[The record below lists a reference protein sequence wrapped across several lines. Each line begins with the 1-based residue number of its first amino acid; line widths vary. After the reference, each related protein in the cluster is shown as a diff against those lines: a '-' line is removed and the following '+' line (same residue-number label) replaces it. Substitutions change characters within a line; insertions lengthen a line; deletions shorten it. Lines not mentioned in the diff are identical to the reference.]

1 MRFILIGRSSC
12 SSLTICA
19 QVIPFSV
26 VRDTL
31 VTIVIKMAPKK
42 ELKVVA
48 TARNDVALKVVGRY
62 PITKNKFVDKFK
74 KSIADNTLQK
84 DLGKA
89 YAAAKAGV
97 SLTAS
102 GKAVAQRSVADVKA
116 LATASNKDHSVLFSG
131 TLSQLNLPE
140 PSESTVDCGRI
151 CQLLDS
157 PSISDLQSMIGPI
170 IINLD
175 QWSCDTAADLY
186 RCNGDADVA
195 ALCLMR
201 YWGFDDKV
209 LVAELDEVA
218 TDLTFDC
225 KSLGAGSKLQ
235 NNKFILNDREELKR
249 QSAGMS
255 GWRVCCKLYESSR
268 IVELEKRHLE
278 EKTPVERLIKAMEED
293 GVKMIGRNADTIKRY
308 MAVGERLQPQSIQAK
323 LMIWESYEKRGTLI
337 DNVTTIRSI
346 VAVCPTTEQLEFVL
360 NVLFLEQRAQLRPDM
375 ITSRSHQDA
384 RTPTNRMKAIIL
396 RNCLL
401 LHISETFPAF
411 KDLVLSYQTE
421 AYVKATYQIDK
432 DGTRPDSFKELES
445 EEEDVN
451 VTDDK
456 DADVG
461 NNGVTSHTS
470 RTPLEKI
477 CKELATNQLERTLCS
492 MCKETSFQS
501 LSVDLTVKAA
511 APIVQRLDGIA
522 FASRF
527 PP

>member
-19 QVIPFSV
+19 QVIVFSV
-26 VRDTL
+26 VRDTV
-31 VTIVIKMAPKK
+31 VTIVIKMARAKK
-42 ELKVVA
+42 EVEVVA
-48 TARNDVALKVVGRY
+48 AAGSGVALTVVDRH

-116 LATASNKDHSVLFSG
+116 LAKDSSPDHSVLFSG
-131 TLSQLNLPE
+131 TLSQLKLSE
-140 PSESTVDCGRI
+140 PSETTVDCGRI
-151 CQLLDS
+151 CALLDS
-157 PSISDLQSMIGPI
+157 PSIRDLQSMISPI

-175 QWSCDTAADLY
+175 QWSGDTAADLF
-186 RCNGDADVA
+186 RCSGDADVA
-195 ALCLMR
+195 ALCLIR
-201 YWGFDDKV
+201 YWGSDDKV
-209 LVAELDEVA
+209 LVGQLDEVA

-235 NNKFILNDREELKR
+235 NQKLILMDREELKR
-249 QSAGMS
+249 QSGGMS
-255 GWRVCCKLYESSR
+255 GWRQCCKLYESSK
-268 IVELEKRHLE
+268 IVELEKRHLD
-278 EKTPVERLIKAMEED
+278 EKTPAERLIKAMEED
-293 GVKMIGRNADTIKRY
+293 GVKMTGRNADTIKRY
-308 MAVGERLQPQSIQAK
+308 MSVGERLQPESIKAK
-323 LMIWESYEKRGTLI
+323 LMLWESFEKRGTLF
-337 DNVTTIRSI
+337 DNVTAIRSL
-346 VAVCPTTEQLEFVL
+346 VAVCNTTEQLEYVL
-360 NVLFLEQRAQLRPDM
+360 NVLFLEQRAKLRPDM
-375 ITSRSHQDA
+375 ITSKSHQDN
-384 RTPTNRMKAIIL
+384 RTPTNRIKAIVL

-451 VTDDK
+451 VDDA

-461 NNGVTSHTS
+461 NNGFTSHTS

-492 MCKETSFQS
+492 MCKETSFQL

-511 APIVQRLDGIA
+511 ASIVQRLDSIA